1 MKVLDIILEQA
12 GDPLDML
19 TATAN
24 ISRTSGTEIQVKRIQ
39 ELLAKHK
46 KDGQPFFDGPPTGKW
61 DSNLDNSII
70 QWKEWINEQ
79 VGRRVLNTG
88 NSSINQQAVRY
99 LRAKVTNDGRLDM
112 PGLRT
117 DPQQTTNPFQGQTFK
132 FEIAEPNPIFTN
144 DRTTNMR
151 IMVSSIG
158 LSGWI
163 ALLHAART
171 DELERVSPQAARR
184 MARTVITGLSSR
196 FDSPPA
202 WKNNLENMLRTV
214 RNDNKF
220 VEINGQ
226 KYYLAYPHSAAG
238 QDAPQKIFEYYKT
251 LCTYLLSADLE
262 RNVEYDRE
270 VDQTIETRGTL
281 LKDIE
286 LDTIANQIHDAFEFS
301 LFTGGTDEADLETIF
316 QSFTRP
322 GDYDGVASAFAK
334 LYPNEDPLNEQLDSE
349 LDDNEYDT
357 IVTRNLIRIGKITP
371 QSLFY
376 AIKFGEATSLDVTY
390 DNVGYNIPNEING
403 YDIDITTSTGK
414 DVRDVILQDSILKQ
428 AIEDTGGTLPSE
440 ITVNM
445 QDEHGSRAR
454 ATFEQMLQENIP
466 EMVAFYTRA
475 KPFNEAPPLG
485 IARAKA
491 IMSEL
496 YRFSFGGAD
505 QVKMDEYARTEIN
518 KDRSFLLDD
527 VLVYFDPKYRDES
540 TSEEGFKEFG
550 DVDENNDEEIETN
563 SEHEETAT
571 KFTSEEEERID
582 EATREILNA
591 DDPIDYYNKVRVAAI
606 RLGFTNRRRESIDL
620 IHDPDA
626 DSLKAL
632 LSGEQLTDNPMFKL
646 IPNIPLHIVARNQ
659 AAIVLDDAMGGDWDT
674 TDEDSLRRIFSMLE
688 DKEQYEIVARA
699 YQRLFA
705 KNLAARVRREDANVY
720 REIYQKFGL
729 DEPGNMTAVE
739 TPFGKYKFMEPNANE
754 RIQTTLPA
762 GHSLIAKVKRGFG
775 SLPFEEDEDVTA
787 FVGYD
792 YTVGW
797 TLSEFNDT
805 RGAFDRPD
813 NIEEWAK
820 NSEKSDA
827 IEFISELKSFL
838 DAIGWDFDEGGPI
851 E

>member
-24 ISRTSGTEIQVKRIQ
+24 ISRTSGSEVQVRRIQ
-39 ELLAKHK
+39 ELLANHK
-46 KDGQPFFDGPPTGKW
+46 KDGQPFFSGPPTGRW
-61 DSNLDNSII
+61 DTNLDNSIR

-99 LRAKVTNDGRLDM
+99 LRATLTDDGRLDM

-132 FEIAEPNPIFTN
+132 FEIEEPNPIFTN

-270 VDQTIETRGTL
+270 VDRTIETRGTL
-281 LKDIE
+281 ITDVE
-286 LDTIANQIHDAFEFS
+286 LETIANKIHDAFEFG
-301 LFTGGTDEADLETIF
+301 LFTGGTDEATLETIF
-316 QSFTRP
+316 SEFTRT
-322 GDYDGVASAFAK
+322 GDYDAVENAFNTM
-334 LYPNEDPLNEQLDSE
+334 YSNEDPMSTQLAAELSDSE
-349 LDDNEYDT
+349 YDQ
-357 IVTRNLIRIGKITP
+357 IVTRNLLRIGRITP
-371 QSLFY
+371 QSLFN
-376 AIKFGEATSLDVTY
+376 AIKFNDQTSIDVTY
-390 DNVGYNIPNEING
+390 NDEEYNVPNNING
-403 YDIDITTSTGK
+403 YEIDIRSANGRPVK
-414 DVRDVILQDSILKQ
+414 DVILQDAILKQ
-428 AIEDTGGTLPSE
+428 AVTDTDGILPSD
-440 ITVNM
+440 IQVNM

-454 ATFEQMLQENIP
+454 ATFEQMLQDDYP

-475 KPFNEAPPLG
+475 RPFNEAPPLG
-485 IARAKA
+485 IARAQA
-491 IMSEL
+491 IMKEL

-505 QVKMDEYARTEIN
+505 QTRMDQYCRDEIT
-518 KDRSFLLDD
+518 KDRTFLLDD

-540 TSEEGFKEFG
+540 TSTEGFRETD
-550 DVDENNDEEIETN
+550 DVDENADADIETAT
-563 SEHEETAT
+563 EHEETAT
-571 KFTSEEEERID
+571 KFTSEEEDRID

-591 DDPIDYYNKVRVAAI
+591 DDPADYFDKVRVAAI
-606 RLGFTNRRRESIDL
+606 RLGFTNRSRESIDL

-626 DSLKAL
+626 DALKAL
-632 LSGEQLTDNPMFKL
+632 LEGETLNDNPMFRL

-659 AAIVLDDAMGGDWDT
+659 AAIVLDDAMGGNWDT
-674 TDEDSLRRIFSMLE
+674 TDENSLRRVFNMLE
-688 DKEQYEIVARA
+688 NKEQYEIVARA
-699 YQRLFA
+699 YQRLFS
-705 KNLAARVRREDANVY
+705 KNLADRVRREDAAVY
-720 REIYQKFGL
+720 SEIYRKFDL
-729 DEPGNMTAVE
+729 DSAINMTAVE
-739 TPFGKYKFMEPNANE
+739 TPYGPFKFMEPNQNG

-762 GHSLIAKVKRGFG
+762 GHRLIPIVQKGMMDPD
-775 SLPFEEDEDVTA
+775 LNQDEDQEV
-787 FVGYD
+787 FVFRD
-792 YTVGW
+792 RTVGW
-797 TLSEFNDT
+797 VLHT
-805 RGAFDRPD
+805 RPTGGNFERNA
-813 NIEEWAK
+813 NIERYAAE
-820 NSEKSDA
+820 SDVD
-827 IEFISELKSFL
+827 EFIDSLKEFL
-838 DAIGWDFDEGGPI
+838 DAIGWGWETGEPI